1 MSPPELTAIRAELAG
16 SDSCAAAGLT
26 VTGNAPALVLC
37 RELIAAGL
45 DPDRALD
52 VYRNGVLA
60 LRIRSIG
67 EAAAL
72 DVRDDNRG
80 TPRFVR
86 YRPGPAERARSACGG
101 APPVRQTETPA
112 SRVREAPE
120 SAATA
125 FELEDAS

>member
-1 MSPPELTAIRAELAG
+1 MSPPELTAIRVELTG
-16 SDSCAAAGLT
+16 SDTCTAAGLT
-26 VTGNAPALVLC
+26 VHARAPVLTMC
-37 RELIAAGL
+37 REMLAAGL

-60 LRIRSIG
+60 LRIRAIG
-67 EAAAL
+67 EAATF

-125 FELEDAS
+125 INLAEVQ